1 MKVKG
6 CSEGHCVA
14 YQRGTGPLH
23 RSHRTAHGDL
33 YKAISQQQN
42 LTAIAVP
49 VLSSLQSDEVFVCLF
64 DFMPLSNK
72 NTPTAAV

>member
-1 MKVKG
+1 MLHTR
-6 CSEGHCVA
+6 EGQDL
-14 YQRGTGPLH
+14 YI
-23 RSHRTAHGDL
+23 RSHRTTHDDL

-49 VLSSLQSDEVFVCLF
+49 VLSSLQSDVFVCLF